1 MSYGL
6 ALSGGGARGA
16 AHAGVL
22 LALKEE
28 HLLPDWIGGT
38 SAGSIAAG
46 LFAAGLDPEDLC
58 ALVSDLSRQGADYLD
73 LNFLSL
79 LTLIPQMLLH
89 TPVHLCGLIKGRRFH
104 ALFESLTNGKRLEQL
119 SIPLLIPAVDI
130 RSGATVCFTNFY
142 SKPHSLRK
150 QTTRQSDSD
159 PEIHWCFSGRL
170 SDLMLAS
177 SSVPGIFCPV
187 YLDAF
192 CLVDGGVT
200 NNLPVNLMRTA
211 GCPDIIAVDLGAPYQ
226 MPEQESIF
234 EILSHS
240 FSIMSTNLKDCHSI
254 GEAVLLTPPLPKEA
268 GLFSF
273 EKMEACMEE
282 AYRYTKQ
289 QIRHLPPRFR
299 SATDSLP

>member
-28 HLLPDWIGGT
+28 HLLPDFIGGT

-46 LFAAGLDPEDLC
+46 LFAAGLEPEELC
-58 ALVSDLSRQGADYLD
+58 ALVTNLSVHGSDYLD
-73 LNFLSL
+73 LNLFSI

-89 TPVHLCGLIKGRRFH
+89 SSVRLCGLLKGRRLH
-104 ALFESLTNGKRLEQL
+104 TLFNTLTNQTRLEA
-119 SIPLLIPAVDI
+119 ITFPLLIPAVDLK
-130 RSGATVCFTNFY
+130 SGATVCFTNFPGI
-142 SKPHSLRK
+142 KTAKTGHPGK
-150 QTTRQSDSD
+150 D
-159 PEIHWCFSGRL
+159 PEIFWRSSGCL

-187 YLDAF
+187 HLDSF
-192 CLVDGGVT
+192 CLVDGGIT
-200 NNLPVNLMRTA
+200 NNLPVNLMQAA
-211 GCPDIIAVDLGAPYQ
+211 GCQTIVAVDLGSPYQ

-240 FSIMSTNLKDCHSI
+240 FSIMSTNLKDCRSL
-254 GEAVLLTPPLPKEA
+254 GETVLLTPPLPTDA

-282 AYRYTKQ
+282 GYRYTKKK
-289 QIRHLPPRFR
+289 LR
-299 SATDSLP
+299 SLSGRLYR

>member
-28 HLLPDWIGGT
+28 HLLPDFIGGT

-46 LFAAGLDPEDLC
+46 LFAAGLEPEELC
-58 ALVSDLSRQGADYLD
+58 ALVSTLSIHGSDYLD
-73 LNFLSL
+73 LNLFSL

-89 TPVHLCGLIKGRRFH
+89 SPIRICGLLKGKRLH
-104 ALFESLTNGKRLEQL
+104 TLLNSLTNGARLEAL
-119 SIPLLIPAVDI
+119 TFPLLIPAVDLK
-130 RSGATVCFTNFY
+130 RGATVCFTNFPGI
-142 SKPHSLRK
+142 KPTKTGRPGK
-150 QTTRQSDSD
+150 D
-159 PEIHWCFSGRL
+159 PEIFWRSSGSL
-170 SDLMLAS
+170 SALILAS

-187 YLDAF
+187 HLDSF

-200 NNLPVNLMRTA
+200 NNLPVSLMQEA
-211 GCPDIIAVDLGAPYQ
+211 GCQQILAVDIGSPYQ

-240 FSIMSTNLKDCHSI
+240 FSIMSTNLKDCRSL
-254 GEAVLLTPPLPKEA
+254 GETFLLTPPLPKEA

-273 EKMEACMEE
+273 EKMETCMEE
-282 AYRYTKQ
+282 GYRYTKQ
-289 QIRHLPPRFR
+289 NLGAFSKLIN
-299 SATDSLP
+299 TDSSI